1 MHVSTAYANCTV
13 LDSDITEQFFPAAYD
28 YKKLL
33 HLVDTESDEVVEKMT
48 REFINPWPN
57 TYAFTKQIGE
67 DVIQK
72 EGQGLPMG
80 VFRPAIG
87 RSKTLKFF
95 SNDKKINIFLKIY
108 FSVIATYKEPIRGWS
123 DNIYGP
129 TGVIV
134 GAGTG
139 VLRVIQ
145 SDEETVANMV
155 PVDMA
160 VNGLIAAA
168 YKISQNF
175 KWV

>member
-1 MHVSTAYANCTV
+1 MHISTAYANCTV
-13 LDSDITEQFFPAAYD
+13 LDSDITEQFYPAACD

-33 HLVDTESDEVVEKMT
+33 NIVETESDEKVEKMT

-57 TYAFTKQIGE
+57 TYAFTKQIAE

-72 EGQGLPMG
+72 EGQGLPLG
-80 VFRPAIG
+80 VYRPAI
-87 RSKTLKFF
+87 
-95 SNDKKINIFLKIY
+95 
-108 FSVIATYKEPIRGWS
+108 VIATYKEPVRGWS

-139 VLRVIQ
+139 VLRVVL
-145 SDEETVANMV
+145 SDSETVANMV
-155 PVDMA
+155 PVDMT

-168 YKISQNF
+168 YKVSENY
-175 KWV
+175 K